1 MPPFSS
7 PWGTRSRDG
16 GDLITPADQYN
27 AFFSAPELRSF
38 RFGAIQG
45 NHETYPSELATR
57 HFREHWNMPNELG
70 ESSNYFF
77 KQNNALF
84 IALNSNNKDDAS
96 LAEQAQFVRDT
107 VAAHGGDKDWV
118 IVLDHVA
125 FHSQGG
131 RYTDTD
137 IVRMRN
143 ILSPVFAEA
152 GVDLVLN
159 GHDHMYNRSHLMNG
173 LTPLVPE
180 TPAAPGDRLV
190 KDKGETLYLTL
201 STAGDGKFYDFE
213 GVDGKEYPGMTLE
226 QAREFNLNQPT
237 IAFWNQDYTPDYSV
251 VDVAPDSLTVRSVN
265 SQVNSH
271 FDARLRAGTK
281 RV

>member
-1 MPPFSS
+1 M
-7 PWGTRSRDG
+7 GA
-16 GDLITPADQYN
+16 DLITPAGQCN

-84 IALNSNNKDDAS
+84 IALNSNNKDDAG

-107 VAAHGGDKDWV
+107 VAAHGGDKDWI

-173 LTPLVPE
+173 LTPRVPE
-180 TPAAPGDRLV
+180 IPAAPGDRLV

-201 STAGDGKFYDFE
+201 STAGGGKFYDFE
-213 GVDGKEYPGMTLE
+213 GRGRQGVPG
-226 QAREFNLNQPT
+226 
-237 IAFWNQDYTPDYSV
+237 
-251 VDVAPDSLTVRSVN
+251 
-265 SQVNSH
+265 H
-271 FDARLRAGTK
+271 DARTGARVQPQPADHRILEPGLHPRLLGGGCRTRLAHGAQCQFAGQLACRRSSARRHQTGLM
-281 RV
+281 